1 VTTTTVDLG
10 PLVQI
15 VISFLGVVLPLI
27 AGYIAWLIKQ
37 RMNIQQDSADALKID
52 TAAKRAGGIA
62 LDFINKVMPANPTV
76 DVRNAGIAQGLNHV
90 MASLPDTVARMGVTP
105 DTLTRMVTSEL
116 TQLETPAPVAVVAT
130 DPPATAGKPLDPP
143 AAVPFLRRDPPP
155 FVPPTPAPEPSF
167 TPVRTPLS

>member
-1 VTTTTVDLG
+1 MTTTTVDLG

-15 VISFLGVVLPLI
+15 VVSFLGVVMPLI

-52 TAAKRAGGIA
+52 TAVKRGGGLA

-76 DVRNAGIAQGLNHV
+76 DVRNAAIAQGLNHV
-90 MASLPDTVARMGVTP
+90 MTALPDTVARMGVTP

-116 TQLETPAPVAVVAT
+116 TQLETAPVAPATPPAPAPVPSVIQTETVSSSTAT
-130 DPPATAGKPLDPP
+130 PVPTARP
-143 AAVPFLRRDPPP
+143 VPTP
-155 FVPPTPAPEPSF
+155 PPTPAPINTGTIS
-167 TPVRTPLS
+167 S